1 MIEKFVFDQRTGKPR
16 EVGTI
21 QKADWINAIVPDFSE
36 LGELEKSL
44 EIPIDFS
51 KAALDEDESPRIEKE
66 GGHVLILLKV
76 PRPDALEGDSATI
89 PISLI
94 LSKNKLVTVSLE
106 RIPFVEAVLAKY
118 QRLAKKKKLIVIKIL
133 AAIGKEYNKYLDRI
147 DKEVD
152 HLEKDVQFAL
162 KNTEVKRLLKIQ
174 KELVYFNKAL
184 ISNKKTLE
192 KIESGR
198 VFQLDSEDEEVLEDA
213 LIEVNQALDETAI
226 YSNILS
232 NTMDAYVSIVSNN
245 INEVMKLLT
254 IVTILLSIPTIFF
267 NFYGMNVELPLGESP
282 FASNIIL
289 LIAGGFVL
297 VAMYYFRK
305 KKWV

>member
-1 MIEKFVFDQRTGKPR
+1 MIEKFVFDQRTGKPQ
-16 EVGTI
+16 EVRTI
-21 QKADWINAIVPDFSE
+21 QEADWVNAIIPDFSE

-66 GGHVLILLKV
+66 DGHVLILLKV
-76 PRPDALEGDSATI
+76 PRPDALEGESSTI

-118 QRLAKKKKLIVIKIL
+118 SRLAKKKRLLVIKIL
-133 AAIGKEYNKYLDRI
+133 AAIGKEYNRYLDRI

-267 NFYGMNVELPLGESP
+267 NFYGMNVRLPLGDSP
-282 FASNIIL
+282 FASEAIL
-289 LIAGGFVL
+289 LISGGFVL
-297 VAMYYFRK
+297 VAMYYFWK

>member
-1 MIEKFVFDQRTGKPR
+1 MIEKFVFDQRTGKPQ

-21 QKADWINAIVPDFSE
+21 HKADWVNAILPDFSE

-66 GGHVLILLKV
+66 EEQVLVLLKV
-76 PRPDALEGDSATI
+76 PRPNAIEGESATI

-118 QRLAKKKKLIVIKIL
+118 PRLAKKKRLLVIKIL
-133 AAIGKEYNKYLDRI
+133 AAIGREYNKYLDRI
-147 DKEVD
+147 DKEID
-152 HLEKDVQFAL
+152 RLEKDVQLAL
-162 KNTEVKRLLKIQ
+162 KNTEVRRLLKIQ

-267 NFYGMNVELPLGESP
+267 NFYGMNVNLPMGDNP
-282 FASNIIL
+282 FASGIIIL
-289 LIAGGFVL
+289 LAGGFVL
-297 VAMYYFRK
+297 VAMFYFWK